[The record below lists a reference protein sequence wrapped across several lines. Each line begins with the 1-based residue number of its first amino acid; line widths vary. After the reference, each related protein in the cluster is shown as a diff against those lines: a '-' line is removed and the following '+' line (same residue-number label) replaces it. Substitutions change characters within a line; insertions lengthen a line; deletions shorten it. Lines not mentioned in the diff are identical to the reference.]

1 MLHALRAFRHP
12 HYRTYFTGQSVSLIG
27 TWVQQIA
34 ISWLVYRLSGSALLL
49 GITGFAGQ
57 IAILFLSPFGG
68 IWADRFDRC
77 KSLIVTQL
85 LSIVLTLILA
95 AVVWDVKGNVGTAV
109 SANSS
114 SLVWQVVI
122 IAALLGIVQA
132 LETPVR
138 SSYTPELVAVKTDLP
153 SAIAFSGGMQN
164 AGRMIG
170 PTIAGLLLAYFSE
183 AFCFVMNAATKFWLI
198 GSLLLIGAA
207 PRLKSAETANVWA
220 SIIDGARYTWSLK
233 PLRYLLP
240 MLALMSFAITPYQV
254 LMPIFAA
261 EIFAGGASMLG
272 FLVGAAGF
280 GGLIG
285 MGYLAS
291 RPQIRGLMRWA
302 AIGPGIAGVALT
314 IFTFSRILWLSLA
327 CMVVLGF
334 GVIATAMS
342 INTIIQIVCDAEKRG
357 RVTSYYII
365 AFMGVHPLGCLA
377 AGALASWIGAP
388 YALAIFGVSCTAGA
402 AWLFYRMPLLREY
415 IRPLYVRAGVIQP
428 EK

>member
-1 MLHALRAFRHP
+1 MHHALRAFRHP
-12 HYRTYFTGQSVSLIG
+12 NYRLYFTGQSVSLIG

-57 IAILFLSPFGG
+57 IAIFFLAPFGG

-77 KSLIVTQL
+77 KTLIVTQV
-85 LSIVLTLILA
+85 LSIILTLILA
-95 AVVWDVKGNVGTAV
+95 GAVWSDVKINV
-109 SANSS
+109 
-114 SLVWQVVI
+114 WIVI
-122 IAALLGIVQA
+122 TLATLLGIVQS

-138 SSYTPELVAVKTDLP
+138 SSYTPELVAIKTDLP

-170 PTIAGLLLAYFSE
+170 PTVAGLLLAYFSE
-183 AFCFVMNAATKFWLI
+183 AFCFVLNAATKLWLI
-198 GSLLLIGAA
+198 GSLLMIGAA
-207 PRLKSAETANVWA
+207 PIVQSVQAQNMCA
-220 SIIDGARYTWSLK
+220 SIAEGARYTWSLK

-240 MLALMSFAITPYQV
+240 MLALMSFCITPYQA

-261 EIFAGGASMLG
+261 ETFSGGAAMLG

-280 GGLIG
+280 GGILG
-285 MGYLAS
+285 MVYLAA

-314 IFTFSRILWLSLA
+314 LFTFSRHLALSLA
-327 CMVVLGF
+327 CLVAVGF
-334 GVIATAMS
+334 GVIATAMT
-342 INTIIQIVCDAEKRG
+342 INTIIQTVCDPAMRG

-365 AFMGVHPLGCLA
+365 AFMGVHPLGCLG
-377 AGALASWIGAP
+377 AGALAERIGAP
-388 YALAIFGVSCTAGA
+388 YALAIFGAGCALGA
-402 AWLFYRMPLLREY
+402 AWLMYRMPLLRAD
-415 IRPLYVRAGVIQP
+415 IRPLYLRAGVI

>member
-1 MLHALRAFRHP
+1 MHHALRAFRHAN
-12 HYRTYFTGQSVSLIG
+12 YRIYFTGQSVSLIG

-57 IAILFLSPFGG
+57 IAILFLAPFGG

-77 KSLIVTQL
+77 KTLIVTQV

-95 AVVWDVKGNVGTAV
+95 GVVWQGPAGTNV
-109 SANSS
+109 
-114 SLVWQVVI
+114 WHVVI
-122 IAALLGIVQA
+122 LAALLGIVQA

-183 AFCFVMNAATKFWLI
+183 AFCFVANAATKLWLI
-198 GSLLLIGAA
+198 GSLLMIGAA
-207 PRLKSAETANVWA
+207 PRIQSKHHENVWA
-220 SIIDGARYTWSLK
+220 SIVDGARYTWSLK

-240 MLALMSFAITPYQV
+240 MMALMSFCITPYQA

-261 EIFAGGASMLG
+261 ETFTGGAAMLG
-272 FLVGAAGF
+272 FLVGAAGL
-280 GGLIG
+280 GGIIG
-285 MGYLAS
+285 MGYLAA

-302 AIGPGIAGVALT
+302 AIGPGMAGIALT
-314 IFTFSRILWLSLA
+314 IFTFSHNLALSLA
-327 CMVVLGF
+327 CMMVVGF
-334 GVIATAMS
+334 GVIATAMAV
-342 INTIIQIVCDAEKRG
+342 NTIIQTVCDADKRG
-357 RVTSYYII
+357 RATSYYII
-365 AFMGVHPLGCLA
+365 AFMGMHPLGCLA
-377 AGALASWIGAP
+377 AGALATVVGAP
-388 YALAIFGVSCTAGA
+388 YALAIFGVICTVGAGA
-402 AWLFYRMPLLREY
+402 LLYRMPLLREY
-415 IRPLYVRAGVIQP
+415 IRPLYVRAGVM

>member
-1 MLHALRAFRHP
+1 MHHALRAFHHP
-12 HYRTYFTGQSVSLIG
+12 NYRLYFTGQSVSLIG

-77 KSLIVTQL
+77 KTLIVTQI
-85 LSIVLTLILA
+85 LSIILTLILA
-95 AVVWDVKGNVGTAV
+95 GVVWTGHGT
-109 SANSS
+109 
-114 SLVWQVVI
+114 VWRIVI
-122 IAALLGIVQA
+122 LATLLGIVQA

-138 SSYTPELVAVKTDLP
+138 SSYTPELVGVKSDLP

-170 PTIAGLLLAYFSE
+170 PTIAGLLLAHFSE
-183 AFCFVMNAATKFWLI
+183 AFCFVMNAVTKFWLI

-207 PRLKSAETANVWA
+207 PQLKSAHTGNLWA
-220 SIIDGARYTWSLK
+220 SVIEGAHYTWSLK

-240 MLALMSFAITPYQV
+240 MLALMSFAITPYQA

-261 EIFAGGASMLG
+261 EIFSGGASMLG

-280 GGLIG
+280 GGIIG
-285 MGYLAS
+285 MMYLAA
-291 RPQIRGLMRWA
+291 RPRLRGLMRWA
-302 AIGPGIAGVALT
+302 AIGPGIAGIALT
-314 IFTFSRILWLSLA
+314 IFTFSRNLTLSLA
-327 CMVVLGF
+327 CMMVVGF
-334 GVIATAMS
+334 GVIATAMT
-342 INTIIQIVCDAEKRG
+342 INTIIQTVCEAEKRG

-377 AGALASWIGAP
+377 AGALASKIGAP
-388 YALAIFGVSCTAGA
+388 YALAIFGVMCAAGA
-402 AWLFYRMPLLREY
+402 GFLLYRMPLLREY
-415 IRPLYVRAGVIQP
+415 IRPLYVNAGVI